1 MLQQVLF
8 WVSYGI
14 LTMIWWGMIV
24 YWMFPLIDKWIEG
37 VTDGDL
43 KSFLCEKYRNP
54 FLNKFGLMEKTDQ
67 QGNVDFNGEWN
78 YMFFGAEDHLC
89 KNNRWSALVVFWGTL
104 LGLFLNVSAYL
115 TQIMRNLGGK
125 GNNFTIHEL
134 TITLSEFI
142 STELAFPIVVV
153 LGAILLNTTL
163 KKLYK
168 FGKKV
173 KPLVDSI
180 NKGEEK

>member
-8 WVSYGI
+8 WVSYGL
-14 LTMIWWGMIV
+14 LTTIWWGMIV

-54 FLNKFGLMEKTDQ
+54 FLNKFGLMEKTDCC
-67 QGNVDFNGEWN
+67 GNVDLSGEWS
-78 YMFFGAEDHLC
+78 YMFEGAGQHQMS
-89 KNNRWSALVVFWGTL
+89 NNRWSAIVVWW
-104 LGLFLNVSAYL
+104 SAMSGVFITFTSYI
-115 TQIMRNLGGK
+115 TQVMQSLSGRGGS
-125 GNNFTIHEL
+125 FTIHEL

-142 STELAFPIVVV
+142 STELAFPMVVV

-173 KPLVDSI
+173 KPLVDDI
-180 NKGEEK
+180 NKKGE

>member
-8 WVSYGI
+8 WISYGL
-14 LTMIWWGMIV
+14 LTTIWWGMIV

-78 YMFFGAEDHLC
+78 YMFEGAEQHRMF
-89 KNNRWSALVVFWGTL
+89 NNRWNTIIVWWVAL
-104 LGLFLNVSAYL
+104 LGVIITIGSYF
-115 TQIMRNLGGK
+115 TQVMKKLSGNGSSYNL
-125 GNNFTIHEL
+125 HEL

-142 STELAFPIVVV
+142 STELAFPMVVV
-153 LGAILLNTTL
+153 LGVILLNTTL

>member
-8 WVSYGI
+8 WVSYGL
-14 LTMIWWGMIV
+14 LTTIWWGMIV
-24 YWMFPLIDKWIEG
+24 YWMFPLIDKWIES

-54 FLNKFGLMEKTDQ
+54 FLNKFGLMEKTDCR
-67 QGNVDFNGEWN
+67 GNVDFNGEWN

-89 KNNRWSALVVFWGTL
+89 KNNRWKSISVWVATAI
-104 LGLFLNVSAYL
+104 GLIVTSGSYL
-115 TQIMRNLGGK
+115 TQFLHNISGNGSSYNL
-125 GNNFTIHEL
+125 HEL

-142 STELAFPIVVV
+142 STELAFPMVAV

-180 NKGEEK
+180 NKGEG